1 MIEKNF
7 VVLYTQFYG
16 GKEISRHTNLKEAM
30 KVKRSYHMKNNCI
43 DVATILPL
51 NEKAQEMLVDAIN
64 EKYGTYCDKYQF
76 PIYEK

>member
-1 MIEKNF
+1 MKEKNF

-16 GKEISRHTNLKEAM
+16 GKEISRHTSLKEAM
-30 KVKRSYHMKNNCI
+30 RIKRSHQSKNNCV